1 MKKKYIVAIVILGT
15 LVAIGAYAYYS
26 YIGLGLQKYQG
37 SIAFTNCTK
46 AELGCEEITFQTDDK
61 SYILEGNFDFK
72 KYTGNNITVWGVR
85 QDGPPWSD
93 VIKVYYIKQ
102 GPDLIN

>member
-1 MKKKYIVAIVILGT
+1 MKKKYIAATVILGI
-15 LVAIGAYAYYS
+15 LVATSVYAYYS
-26 YIGLGLQKYQG
+26 YIGLGLQKYRG
-37 SIAFTNCTK
+37 FVSVMDCTK
-46 AELGCEEITFQTDDK
+46 AELGCEEISFQTDDK

-72 KYTGNNITVWGVR
+72 KYTGKSITVWGVR
-85 QDGPPWSD
+85 QDGHPWSD